1 MESIISFSP
10 TISKLMGFSAPSLS
24 TLRLLRP
31 LMESVPARTV
41 GRIEKCVLYSPDAIG
56 MSLYQ
61 TYPGVFDPVLRYAP
75 IQVPVRSVV
84 PPKTPV
90 CYASMFTGAMPEVHG
105 TLTYQK
111 NVVRCDTLFDALI
124 RAGKRV
130 AIVAVS
136 GCSMD
141 SIFRDRELDYFSESY
156 DEDVTERTISLIT
169 SGNYDFIVA
178 YHQGYD
184 DALHETE
191 PESGKAIEAMAN
203 HIASFVEIAGVI
215 ERNWDRHTSLIAF
228 APDHGAHTDS
238 STGKGTHGEDIPE
251 DMNIMHFFGVIN
263 KRRHAWGA

>member
-31 LMESVPARTV
+31 LMESVPARAV

-84 PPKTPV
+84 QPKTPV

-105 TLTYQK
+105 ALTYQK
-111 NVVRCDTLFDALI
+111 NVVRCDTLFD
-124 RAGKRV
+124 
-130 AIVAVS
+130 
-136 GCSMD
+136 
-141 SIFRDRELDYFSESY
+141 FSEGY

-178 YHQGYD
+178 YNQGYD

-203 HIASFVEIAGVI
+203 HIASFVDIAGVI

-228 APDHGAHTDS
+228 APDHGAHTDR

-251 DMNIMHFFGVIN
+251 DMNVMHFFGVIN
-263 KRRHAWGA
+263 KRRRAWGA